1 MRIFLPLAMT
11 AVIASLANAQSS
23 ELPPLDVVEHVD
35 LSRYVGTWYEIARL
49 PNNFQKKCLSNVQAT
64 YTLLEDGD
72 IEVVNR
78 CRGVDGTV
86 SEAKGR
92 AKLANTDGPNTKL
105 KVRFAPAFLSFLPFV
120 WGNYWIILLA
130 PDYSYAVIGEPGRE
144 YLWILARA
152 PSIEKETLDSI
163 LAQLKNTGYDL
174 SRLLYTNNT
183 AP

>member
-1 MRIFLPLAMT
+1 MRLFFPLAMT
-11 AVIASLANAQSS
+11 AVIASFANAQSS
-23 ELPPLDVVEHVD
+23 ELPALEVVPHVD
-35 LSRYVGTWYEIARL
+35 LPRYAGMWYEIARL
-49 PNNFQKKCLSNVQAT
+49 PNSFQKKCLSDITAT

-92 AKLANTDGPNTKL
+92 AKLASPDGPNTKL

-144 YLWILARA
+144 YLWILART
-152 PSIEKETLDSI
+152 PSIEKEKLDSI
-163 LAQLKNTGYDL
+163 LGQLNGTGYDL